1 MLRSLVVS
9 ISHCAVIAY
18 SLGCVVV
25 EGKAKESSAEAK
37 QHQSV
42 EMSGPGSCE
51 VEDDDMRPCFVL
63 LLFLTLLNANTGRPV
78 AGRRPVVVCGQDPTG
93 WRRR

>member
-1 MLRSLVVS
+1 MLRCLVVC
-9 ISHCAVIAY
+9 ISHCAVVAY

-51 VEDDDMRPCFVL
+51 VEDDDEAL
-63 LLFLTLLNANTGRPV
+63 LRV
-78 AGRRPVVVCGQDPTG
+78 AIVSHSAEC
-93 WRRR
+93 